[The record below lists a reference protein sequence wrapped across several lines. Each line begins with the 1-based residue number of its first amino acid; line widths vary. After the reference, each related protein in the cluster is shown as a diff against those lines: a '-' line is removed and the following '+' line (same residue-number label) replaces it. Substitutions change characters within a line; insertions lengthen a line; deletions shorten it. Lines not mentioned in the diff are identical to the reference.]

1 VRKPGAFARYRWRE
15 ELFPS
20 LVFRRAYD
28 ALRSRLGERADT
40 EYVRILHLAASRG
53 EMVVEQTLCSMLD
66 RDERFNAE
74 RVQKT
79 IEPGRPELP
88 AVTIVQPDLRLYDA
102 LLSAEVPYPSAET
115 APVTSH
121 CEPRVHLWRALD
133 NFYIAVYLISLV
145 AKYDFRCRYAP
156 DP

>member
-53 EMVVEQTLCSMLD
+53 EMVVERTLCAMLD
-66 RDERFNAE
+66 RNERFDAE

-79 IEPGRPELP
+79 IEPQRPELP
-88 AVTIVQPDLRLYDA
+88 AVTIARPDLRLYDA
-102 LLSAEVPYPSAET
+102 LLSAEVAS
-115 APVTSH
+115 
-121 CEPRVHLWRALD
+121 
-133 NFYIAVYLISLV
+133 
-145 AKYDFRCRYAP
+145 
-156 DP
+156 